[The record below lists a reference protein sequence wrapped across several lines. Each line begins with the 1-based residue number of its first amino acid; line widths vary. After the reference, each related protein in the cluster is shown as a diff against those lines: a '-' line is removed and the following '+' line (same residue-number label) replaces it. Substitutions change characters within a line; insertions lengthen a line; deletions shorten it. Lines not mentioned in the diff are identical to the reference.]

1 MGRKGFPG
9 KVGPEGVTVNKNNTY
24 ILFLSHCFK
33 CSITFCEQVEV
44 IYLSLQGESGVT
56 GKVGPMGE
64 RVRNSN
70 ICERSSLFS

>member
-24 ILFLSHCFK
+24 ILFLSHYRKF
-33 CSITFCEQVEV
+33 SIEFCKQMKV
-44 IYLSLQGESGVT
+44 IYLSLQGESGAT

-64 RVRNSN
+64 RVRNPN
-70 ICERSSLFS
+70 FCERCALFS